1 MNERLLV
8 CYGFTCHPWNRKP
21 MSVAN
26 NAGASPTGAPFD
38 LERYANAIRGGDRAM
53 LARAITLIES
63 TKPAHQAQAA
73 ALLQAINKDTGN
85 AHRIGITG
93 VPGVGKSTT
102 IDQFGIN
109 LIEAGHRIAVLAVDP
124 TSSRFGGSI
133 LGDKTRMTRL
143 SVDPNAFIRPSPAG
157 ATLGGVA
164 RRTRE
169 TMLVCEAAGYDVI
182 IVETVGVGQS
192 ETTVAAMVDFF
203 AVLQVAGAGDELQ
216 GIKKGVIEIADLI
229 VVNKADGDNIKRAEQ
244 AVGEYRAA
252 LHILTPAHPLWR
264 PQALAVSALKDTG
277 LDEFWATTETFF
289 ETMQQAGAIEEKRS
303 AQQVGWMWS
312 LLEDRMRLIVAR
324 HPALKTRLP
333 ELEAAVRAGEM
344 TPTLA
349 VSQITAAL
357 GLGL

>member
-1 MNERLLV
+1 MAADDATCELRYHARAMIREDDIAKLAGLV
-8 CYGFTCHPWNRKP
+8 R
-21 MSVAN
+21 A
-26 NAGASPTGAPFD
+26 
-38 LERYANAIRGGDRAM
+38 GDRAA
-53 LARAITLIES
+53 LGRAITLIES
-63 TKPAHQAQAA
+63 KRADHEASAQDLLH
-73 ALLQAINKDTGN
+73 ALLPDTGK
-85 AHRIGITG
+85 AMRIGMTG
-93 VPGVGKSTT
+93 VPGAGKSTI
-102 IDQFGIN
+102 IDALGNRLTRQ
-109 LIEAGHRIAVLAVDP
+109 GHKVAVLAVDP
-124 TSSRFGGSI
+124 TSQRSGGSI

-143 SVDPNAFIRPSPAG
+143 SVDANAFIRPSPAG

-169 TMLVCEAAGYDVI
+169 TMLACEAAGYDII

-264 PQALAVSALKDTG
+264 PQVLALSALKETR
-277 LDEFWATTETFF
+277 LDEFWATAEEFF
-289 ETMQQAGAIEEKRS
+289 ETMRQAGAIEEKRS
-303 AQQVGWMWS
+303 VQQVGWMWA

-324 HPALKTRLP
+324 HPDLKTRLP
-333 ELEAAVRAGEM
+333 EIEAAVRAGEM

-357 GLGL
+357 GLDL